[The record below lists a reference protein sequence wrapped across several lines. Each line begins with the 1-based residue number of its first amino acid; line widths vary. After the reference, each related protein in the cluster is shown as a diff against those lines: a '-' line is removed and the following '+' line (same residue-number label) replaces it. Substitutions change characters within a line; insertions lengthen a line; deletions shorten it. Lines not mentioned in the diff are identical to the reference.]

1 MQRLLVFQSLWA
13 MRRRRP
19 DGLEWPLEEQARM
32 IAEAGFDGASVDFGD
47 ARFARRAT
55 ALLADHGLTWQAEA
69 FVSTVAQLE
78 PIVALWGELGG
89 THVNLLPVVRPYRLD
104 EAIPFVEGWR
114 SIADRAGAPLNI
126 ETHRNELTNDLIF
139 TLHLLDRMPD
149 LRLEADLSHYLVGR
163 EMWFP
168 IAEADHALMR
178 RVLDNA
184 WGLQGRV
191 ASREQIQV
199 PLFPHLRHWL
209 DLFLGWWDYGMRS
222 WRRRAGRDEAL
233 TFLCELG
240 PPEYAITG
248 ADGYELSDRWREAR
262 VLKDLARDLWRRIE
276 EEEQRAPGRRAGA
289 GRMT

>member
-13 MRRRRP
+13 MERRRP
-19 DGLEWPLEEQARM
+19 DRLEWSLEDKVRM

-47 ARFARRAT
+47 AAFARRAT
-55 ALLADHGLTWQAEA
+55 RLLADHGLTWQVEA
-69 FVSTVAQLE
+69 FVSTVEALR
-78 PIVALWGELGG
+78 PICGLWVELGG
-89 THVNLLPVVRPYRLD
+89 THVNLLPVVRPTRLED
-104 EAIPFVEGWR
+104 ALPYVEGWR
-114 SIADRAGAPLNI
+114 TIAEAAGVALNI

-139 TLHLLDRMPD
+139 TLHLLDRVPD

-163 EMWFP
+163 EMAFP
-168 IAEADHALMR
+168 IAEENHALMHR
-178 RVLDNA
+178 ILDNA

-222 WRRRAGRDEAL
+222 WRRRAGPDDRL

-248 ADGYELSDRWREAR
+248 PDGYELSDRWSESQVLMRHARE
-262 VLKDLARDLWRRIE
+262 LWGRIDV
-276 EEEQRAPGRRAGA
+276 EQRNASAA
-289 GRMT
+289 